1 MRSETRRLLAQVET
15 ALERDEA
22 ESLKTLL
29 PEVHPADIAEV
40 LDALDD
46 EERLSVFRLLDDD
59 LAGEVLDECAE
70 STRAV
75 LVGQIRDEDLS
86 EIVETMPPDDAADI
100 LAEMPEARAE
110 QVLGLMDREE
120 AEEAKEL
127 LRHPDD
133 TAGGIMTSVLV
144 AVEENKT
151 VDEAIDQI
159 RESAAEEAVFYVFVV
174 DPERRL
180 VGEVELSKI
189 VTAQPGTPIRQ
200 ITDTDVIS
208 VTVDTDQEKVAHMLT
223 RYDLVAIPVV
233 DHAGK
238 LVGRVTFDDVAE
250 VLEEEATEDAY
261 KQAGTADEE
270 LMSSSPLHVARVRL
284 PWLLLCLVGTFVAV
298 LVVRAFEG
306 VRERVIML
314 GAFIPMIMAMGGN
327 TGLQSTAVTVRGLAT
342 GHLSMSRVAAT
353 VGREASTGGVIGVIC
368 GLIAAVAALVF
379 SGDPVLALVVG
390 ISIFWAVFFAA
401 TLGVLI
407 PFFFV
412 KIGIDPA
419 VASGPLITTLNDC
432 IGVAIY
438 LGLATVLLQ
447 YLR

>member
-1 MRSETRRLLAQVET
+1 MRGETRKLFAQVET
-15 ALERDEA
+15 ALERDDS

-29 PEVHPADIAEV
+29 PEMHPADIAEV

-46 EERLSVFRLLDDD
+46 EERLSVFRLLDDE

-70 STRAV
+70 GTRAV
-75 LVGQIRDEDLS
+75 LVEQTRNEDLS

-100 LAEMPEARAE
+100 LAEMPERRAE

-133 TAGGIMTSVLV
+133 TAGGIMTSALV

-151 VDEAIDQI
+151 VGEAFDQI
-159 RESAAEEAVFYVFVV
+159 RESASEEAVFYVFVV

-180 VGEVELSKI
+180 VGEVELSKLVI
-189 VTAQPGTPIRQ
+189 ARPETPIRQ
-200 ITDTDVIS
+200 ITNIDVIS
-208 VTVDTDQEKVAHMLT
+208 VTVDADQEKVARLLT

-284 PWLLLCLVGTFVAV
+284 PWLLVCLGGTTVSALVVHAFQATYGEV
-298 LVVRAFEG
+298 LV
-306 VRERVIML
+306 L
-314 GAFIPMIMAMGGN
+314 TSFIPMIMAMGGN
-327 TGLQSTAVTVRGLAT
+327 AGLQSTAVTVRGLAT
-342 GHLSMSRVAAT
+342 GHLIASRIAAT
-353 VGREASTGGVIGVIC
+353 LGREVRTGAAIGVIC
-368 GLIAAVAALVF
+368 GLIAMVGALVF
-379 SGDPVLALVVG
+379 SGNPVLGLVVG
-390 ISIFWAVFFAA
+390 LSIFWAIFVAA

-407 PFFFV
+407 PFFFIRV
-412 KIGIDPA
+412 KIDPA

-432 IGVAIY
+432 TGVAIY
-438 LGLATVLLQ
+438 LALATALLQ